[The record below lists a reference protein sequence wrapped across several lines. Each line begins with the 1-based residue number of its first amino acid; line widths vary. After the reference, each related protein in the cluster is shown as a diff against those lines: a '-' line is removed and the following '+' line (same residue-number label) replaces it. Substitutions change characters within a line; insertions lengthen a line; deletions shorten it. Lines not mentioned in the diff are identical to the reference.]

1 MKYDFKIK
9 PVRLFAEM
17 MDRAASELDPTTWD
31 ASQSTK
37 LEDLGIAVE
46 ELDDAAFRD
55 QPEVIVEKA
64 VAVAIAAIMIA
75 TKAGR

>member
-17 MDRAASELDPTTWD
+17 MDRAASELDPTAWVVLT
-31 ASQSTK
+31 STK

>member
-1 MKYDFKIK
+1 MKYDFKTK
-9 PVRLFAEM
+9 PVRKFAEM
-17 MDRAASELDPTTWD
+17 MDRTASEMDAADWD
-31 ASQSTK
+31 SPRSTK

-46 ELDDAAFRD
+46 ELDDAVFRD

-64 VAVAIAAIMIA
+64 VATAIAAMMIA